1 MRKNALNSFGK
12 KYADAWSSQRPVRVA
27 AFFAPNGILTV
38 NEGTPAIGTREIT
51 EVAKGFMDA
60 FPDMIV
66 AMDSLVTRSKKT
78 EFHWTL
84 TGTNTGEGG
93 AGNKVAISGFEE
105 WILNNDGLIQESNG
119 SFDSEDY
126 DRQLNLEIK

>member
-1 MRKNALNSFGK
+1 MSKDVLDAFGK
-12 KYADAWSSQRPVRVA
+12 KYAAAWCSQRPDKVA

-38 NEGTPAIGTREIT
+38 NEGTPAIGTKEIT
-51 EVAKGFMDA
+51 GVAKGFMDA

-66 AMDSLVTRSKKT
+66 AMDSLVARSNKT

-93 AGNKVAISGFEE
+93 AGNKVTISGFEV
-105 WILNNDGLIQESNG
+105 WILNNDGLIQESIG

-126 DRQLNLEIK
+126 DRQLKLEIN

>member
-12 KYADAWSSQRPVRVA
+12 KYADAWSSQRPERVA